1 MQGRNTWG
9 RRCKRRLEKLGKT
22 QKELADAIYYAPSHV
37 SEVLNGRY
45 CPECMQAVERML
57 RSWEEERYYL
67 SIGCWK
73 E

>member
-1 MQGRNTWG
+1 MRRRNTWG
-9 RRCKRRLEKLGKT
+9 RRCKKRLEKLGKS

-37 SEVLNGRY
+37 CEVLNGRY
-45 CPECMQAVERML
+45 CPDCMAAVERML

-67 SIGCWK
+67 SIGMWK

>member
-22 QKELADAIYYAPSHV
+22 QKQLADAIYYTPSHV
-37 SEVLNGRY
+37 CEVLNGRY
-45 CPECMQAVERML
+45 CPEVMAAAERML
-57 RSWEEERYYL
+57 RRWEEERYYL